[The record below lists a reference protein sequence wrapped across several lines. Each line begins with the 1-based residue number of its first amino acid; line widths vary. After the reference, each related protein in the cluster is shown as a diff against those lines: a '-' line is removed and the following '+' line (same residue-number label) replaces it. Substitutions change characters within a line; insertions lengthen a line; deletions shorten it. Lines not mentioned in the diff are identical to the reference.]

1 MAFQDTAG
9 TIILDATLTD
19 LGRRRMAQGKFKIE
33 KFALGDDEVDYALG
47 GFSGSRGDGYYYL
60 FGDADSSY
68 SAKDKF
74 STYEAHTTNTSN
86 INYGLT
92 DLPRNDILYLP
103 QYFINVKVEN
113 SVKKNDNVIYLS
125 VNEETSKKLKLY
137 LNIDT
142 DFLQDSESFD
152 NMIILES
159 GIQRP
164 GELIGSKLYRDR
176 FIYNLNLFDDYV
188 FVHCNKNFVEKV
200 MTNNPTAYFK
210 NDAAGNLYQ
219 NLAPLSEQTKISLKG
234 YLEEYDTYYC
244 KAVQNNLIDYVD
256 SDLPPAAANLSVIE
270 GPRSSVLGLNFKVNR
285 KMANKSNGASD
296 RRYTL
301 FGKTAQT
308 LWSGDDTFDYVDT
321 PVLIEGCSSTS
332 KFEFTL
338 RIIRYAGQ

>member
-9 TIILDATLTD
+9 TIILDAVLTD

-47 GFSGSRGDGYYYL
+47 GISGSKGDGYYYL
-60 FGDADSSY
+60 FGDENSSY
-68 SAKDKF
+68 SGKTKF
-74 STYEAHTTNTSN
+74 PTYEAHTTNTAI

-92 DLPRNDILYLP
+92 DLPRNDIFYLP
-103 QYFINVKVEN
+103 QYFLNEKIEN
-113 SVKKNDNVIYLS
+113 SVKKKDNVIYLS
-125 VNEETSKKLKLY
+125 VNEETSKKLKSY
-137 LNIDT
+137 LDIDT
-142 DFLQDSESFD
+142 DFLQDNESFD
-152 NMIILES
+152 NMIVIES
-159 GIQRP
+159 GIHAT
-164 GELIGSKLYRDR
+164 GELIGTKLYRDR

-188 FVHCNKNFVEKV
+188 FVNCNKNFIEKV
-200 MTNNPTAYFK
+200 MTNNPSAYFK
-210 NDAAGNLYQ
+210 NDSAGNLYQ
-219 NLAPLSEQTKISLKG
+219 NLGPLTEQTKTSLKG

-244 KAVQNNLIDYVD
+244 KAVQNNLIDYID
-256 SDLPPAAANLSVIE
+256 TTGTAADNLSEIS
-270 GPRSSVLGLNFKVNR
+270 GPRSSVLGLNFKVNT
-285 KMANKSNGASD
+285 KMANKSNGEAD

-308 LWSGDDTFDYVDT
+308 LWAGADTFDYVDT